1 MVMLFWT
8 YHVKRDF
15 FFVVKGEGEGRDMIL
30 EELEE
35 G

>member
-1 MVMLFWT
+1 MQSRVGGR
-8 YHVKRDF
+8 YVQDG
-15 FFVVKGEGEGRDMIL
+15 VKGEGEGRDMIL